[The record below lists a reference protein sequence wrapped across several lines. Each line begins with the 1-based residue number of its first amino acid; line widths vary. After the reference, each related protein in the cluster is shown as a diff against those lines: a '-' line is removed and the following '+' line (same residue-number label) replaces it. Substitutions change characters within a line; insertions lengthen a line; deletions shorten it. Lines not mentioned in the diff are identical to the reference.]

1 VNKVMRTL
9 THAGLLV
16 VLSLLVGS
24 AAYAEPNVGVC
35 DVLQSYPK
43 GLYGLCVAFCEAQD
57 CVATFDEATQTLV
70 FPKNCTP
77 SSASTLAKYE
87 SRRVGTDAPPMPC
100 INDGCPCWSEAE
112 MDAVADGRLD
122 FCEDSMIQSVIWGRD
137 LSTNNVD
144 YAAVAIDPDMRC
156 AYLEQTPLT
165 SRYMSVTEEQ
175 YLLCRNSIKYECE
188 NRGVPLD

>member
-1 VNKVMRTL
+1 VNKVLLTL

-24 AAYAEPNVGVC
+24 AAYAEPNEGVC
-35 DVLQSYPK
+35 DVLKDYPK

-70 FPKNCTP
+70 FPKNCVP
-77 SSASTLAKYE
+77 SSAATLAKYE

-100 INDGCPCWSEAE
+100 INDGCPCWSETE
-112 MDAVADGRLD
+112 MDVVADGRVD
-122 FCEDSMIQSVIWGRD
+122 YCQDSMVQSVIWGRD
-137 LSTNNVD
+137 LSTSNVD
-144 YAAVAIDPDMRC
+144 YAAVIIDPDMRC

-165 SRYMSVTEEQ
+165 PRYMSVTEDQ

-188 NRGVPLD
+188 NRGFPLD